1 MSLLFFAVKIRREDG
16 VTFLFSKIPGEQL
29 RSETRKRW
37 PTYKDIRAL
46 SLNLVEGEKILIH
59 SNMDLNIQGI
69 MLYYNQTK
77 I

>member
-1 MSLLFFAVKIRREDG
+1 M
-16 VTFLFSKIPGEQL
+16 TFLFSKIPGEQ
-29 RSETRKRW
+29 RETKKRW
-37 PTYKDIRAL
+37 PTYIDIRAL
-46 SLNLVEGEKILIH
+46 SLNLVEGEKVFIH

>member
-1 MSLLFFAVKIRREDG
+1 M
-16 VTFLFSKIPGEQL
+16 TFLLAK
-29 RSETRKRW
+29 RETKKRW
-37 PTYKDIRAL
+37 PTYKNIWAL
-46 SLNLVEGEKILIH
+46 SLIREGEKILIH

>member
-1 MSLLFFAVKIRREDG
+1 MKGRKGIYVPSFFRLKIGEEDSM
-16 VTFLFSKIPGEQL
+16 TFLL
-29 RSETRKRW
+29 VKRNKKMMARIKNIW
-37 PTYKDIRAL
+37 AL
-46 SLNLVEGEKILIH
+46 SWEGERILIH